1 MIKKSVFISKFK
13 LKYTVIVEVDPE
25 TGWYIGQCK
34 QFPGAISQGK
44 TMKELLE
51 NMKEAIELVIEC
63 EGLTEQQIK
72 WGLLREEAKRLD
84 ASVKKNNL
92 TMKEIVA
99 EVKKV
104 RHMRK
109 D

>member
-1 MIKKSVFISKFK
+1 MINKSVFISKSK
-13 LKYTVIVEVDPE
+13 LKYAIVVEIDPE

-44 TMKELLE
+44 TMKELLD
-51 NMKEAIELVIEC
+51 NMKEAIELVVEY

-72 WGLLREEAKRLD
+72 WGEIIEEAKRLD

-99 EVKKV
+99 EVKKSAS
-104 RHMRK
+104 
-109 D
+109 